1 MNHEAHQ
8 RFAQGIEALMQE
20 KLDEAE
26 YHFVNLVAD
35 YPNAIEAI
43 VNLGV
48 IALKRNQGQ
57 DAITY
62 FTKALCLNS
71 KHIFA
76 RHNIAATFIHYDRFE
91 NALVHYRLLLEQT
104 PNDVECLYHIG
115 ICEMA
120 LGHPEEARAYFER
133 VLKENPEHIAALTN
147 IAAIYHRLE
156 ARTKAYAY
164 LEKAIAIAPED
175 ANIQHMLDAFGGGK
189 IEAPTRPRYA
199 LHLFNNYASFYEG
212 HMQNTL
218 HYAIPSYLQERI
230 DTLPQFEHVLDLG
243 CGTGLIGMVIAPLAK
258 HMTGV
263 DIAPKMLEEARKKN
277 IYQELIVSDIS
288 DFLTKMDIDSSPSQ
302 RTSFQTYKKCQDQG
316 ALCAS
321 SGVDWGVNAQ
331 RSKQCNA
338 DIDVLRKSPI
348 YDCIIAMDV
357 FPYIGDLESIFHS
370 MMQKVQPKGYIL
382 YSTEINDLGT
392 WKLETTGRFS
402 HAPDYIQKLADSYGF
417 QITEQQKIVGRL
429 HHEKPVYLMIYT
441 AIKKP

>member
-26 YHFVNLVAD
+26 YHFSNLVED
-35 YPNAIEAI
+35 YPNIVEAI

-62 FTKALCLNS
+62 FTNALCLNP

-91 NALVHYRLLLEQT
+91 NALVHYRLLLEQI
-104 PNDVECLYHIG
+104 PKDVECLYHAG
-115 ICEMA
+115 LCEMA
-120 LGHPEEARAYFER
+120 LGHLEEAQTYFKR
-133 VLKENPEHIAALTN
+133 VLEENPEHIAALTN

-156 ARTKAYAY
+156 KRTKAYTY

-175 ANIQHMLDAFGGGK
+175 TNIQHMLDAFGGGK
-189 IEAPTRPRYA
+189 VEAPTRPPYA

-218 HYAIPSYLQERI
+218 HYALPEYLQARI

-243 CGTGLIGMVIAPLAK
+243 CGTGLIGRVIAPIAK
-258 HMTGV
+258 HITGI
-263 DIAPKMLEEARKKN
+263 DIAPKMIEEAHKKN
-277 IYQELIVSDIS
+277 IYQELIIGDIS
-288 DFLTKMDIDSSPSQ
+288 DFLAKT
-302 RTSFQTYKKCQDQG
+302 
-316 ALCAS
+316 
-321 SGVDWGVNAQ
+321 NAQ
-331 RSKQCNA
+331 
-338 DIDVLRKSPI
+338 
-348 YDCIIAMDV
+348 YDCITAMDV
-357 FPYIGDLESIFHS
+357 FPYIGDLEPIFKS
-370 MMQKVQPKGYIL
+370 MTQKLETHGYIL
-382 YSTEINDLGT
+382 FSTEINAFST

-402 HAPDYIQKLADSYGF
+402 HAPQYIEKLADSYSLE
-417 QITEQQKIVGRL
+417 IIEKQKITGRL
-429 HHEKPVYLMIYT
+429 HHEKPVYLMVYM
-441 AIKKP
+441 AIKKS